1 MNIKNIKNKVWSS
14 ASRVIDRIARRSS
27 VFRETER
34 RLFQV
39 QYRADRI
46 EVENRELAER
56 TAAIGRR
63 LCEVSVQ
70 RPPDSRRRLRVVIE
84 IDHMILERGFLHGD
98 DATVI
103 DHIGRYIGSV
113 AASDIRRANF
123 QRWEM

>member
-56 TAAIGRR
+56 TAAIVHITAGE
-63 LCEVSVQ
+63 LSPCDL
-70 RPPDSRRRLRVVIE
+70 PSRRWPARLRDAPTISPKR
-84 IDHMILERGFLHGD
+84 HAERFVCD
-98 DATVI
+98 PAQD
-103 DHIGRYIGSV
+103 
-113 AASDIRRANF
+113 SDF
-123 QRWEM
+123 G